1 MCLHSDPRINA
12 YGCSKTYPDAKY
24 CVERDLMREHN
35 CTENQAILIM
45 TLAFLNDYNYDFAI
59 NAVINEGA
67 KEVLYNERKNEDGTY
82 TYTQAYI
89 TNTDKLIGE
98 EKEYT
103 FSDQQNCYKDGI
115 FTPLKI

>member
-1 MCLHSDPRINA
+1 MCLDQDPRINA
-12 YGCSKTYPDAKY
+12 YFNKIYPDAKY

-45 TLAFLNDYNYDFAI
+45 TLASFNHYNYDFAI

-67 KEVLYNERKNEDGTY
+67 KEVLYNERKNEDETY
-82 TYTQAYI
+82 TYTRAYI

-98 EKEYT
+98 ENEST
-103 FSDQQNCYKDGI
+103 FSDKQKCYKEGN
-115 FTPLKI
+115 FTPLKS

>member
-1 MCLHSDPRINA
+1 MCLDSDPRINA
-12 YGCSKTYPDAKY
+12 YGSTTYPDAKY
-24 CVERDLMREHN
+24 RVERDLMREYN

-45 TLAFLNDYNYDFAI
+45 TLAFLNHYNYDFAI

-67 KEVLYNERKNEDGTY
+67 KKVLYNERQNEDGTY
-82 TYTQAYI
+82 TYTSAYI

-98 EKEYT
+98 EKEFT
-103 FSDQQNCYKDGI
+103 FYDQQNCYKEGN